1 MDILSPE
8 DRVIL
13 WRETVDAAGPKRQA
27 LLHAI
32 AREVVDSLCSLN
44 LYAGEYTD
52 LVVSSLAILDDAQ
65 VFASDEMRLSLET
78 LHEPAGGADHLAATI
93 AGLLRDASG
102 VGHLGADRRVQAID
116 LASAWREHVL
126 ERPRTEPEYISVGD
140 VAARYGVTTQ
150 AVYKWLKDGR
160 IEATRGPGGSW
171 RIPRAQFDS
180 DTRPAAS
187 RADLDALR
195 QHLIRV
201 HADQTLPGEDELSAN
216 MRGSERA

>member
-1 MDILSPE
+1 MEILSPE

-13 WRETVDAAGPKRQA
+13 WRSTVDAEGRQREA

-32 AREVVDSLCSLN
+32 AREIVDSLSSLN
-44 LYAGEYTD
+44 LYGDEYAE
-52 LVVSSLAILDDAQ
+52 LVVESLSILDDAQ

-93 AGLLRDASG
+93 SGLLREASG
-102 VGHLGADRRVQAID
+102 VEHLGADRRVQAID

-150 AVYKWLKDGR
+150 AVYKWLKDER
-160 IEATRGPGGSW
+160 IDATRGPGGSW
-171 RIPRAQFDS
+171 RIPRAQFDRG
-180 DTRPAAS
+180 TKAAAS

-195 QHLIRV
+195 KHLIKV
-201 HADQTLPGEDELSAN
+201 HADEALPNEDELSAN
-216 MRGSERA
+216 MRGPEQD